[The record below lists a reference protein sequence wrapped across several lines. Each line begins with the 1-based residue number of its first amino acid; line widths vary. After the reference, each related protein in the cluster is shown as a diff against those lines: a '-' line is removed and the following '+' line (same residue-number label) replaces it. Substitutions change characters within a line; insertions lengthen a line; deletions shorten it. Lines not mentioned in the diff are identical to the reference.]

1 MYIGHYAAAAALLAL
16 APETPVLPV
25 AIAVAWPDIVW
36 SGLVGAGV
44 EKVRIDPR
52 SPLQSSVQF
61 TSYPYSHSLVL
72 SAALTLVPALAFGL
86 VYGNPWV
93 GVAFWLG
100 AVSHWL
106 LDVPVHLR
114 DLPLLGRLTA
124 AEGRGDRF
132 VGWGLW
138 SRPRLAFVAEY
149 AFFSLVALTTAPRSA
164 LVGLLAWGLL
174 LHALNANSFFGFT
187 KAHPT
192 GTPRRYA
199 ALALGGFV
207 AAIIW
212 FTLAWQ

>member
-25 AIAVAWPDIVW
+25 AVAVAWPDIVW
-36 SGLVGAGV
+36 SALVAAGV
-44 EKVRIDPR
+44 EEVRVDPKN
-52 SPLQSSVQF
+52 PLQSTIRF
-61 TSYPYSHSLVL
+61 TSYPFSHSLLL
-72 SAALTLVPALAFGL
+72 SGALTLLPALGFGL
-86 VYGNPWV
+86 AYGNPWV

-106 LDVPVHLR
+106 LDVPVHLK
-114 DLPLLGRLTA
+114 DLPVLGRL
-124 AEGRGDRF
+124 RGGKDRF

-138 SRPRLAFVAEY
+138 SRPRLAFVVEY
-149 AFFSLVALTTAPRSA
+149 ALFALVALATAPRSA
-164 LVGLLAWGLL
+164 LIGLLAGALL

-187 KAHPT
+187 KANPT

-199 ALALGGFV
+199 ALAFGGFV
-207 AAIIW
+207 AAIAW